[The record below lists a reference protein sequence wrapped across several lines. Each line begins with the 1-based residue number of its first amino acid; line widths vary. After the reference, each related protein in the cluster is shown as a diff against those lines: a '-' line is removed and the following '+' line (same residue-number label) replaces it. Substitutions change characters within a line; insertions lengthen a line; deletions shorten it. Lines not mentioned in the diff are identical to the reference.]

1 MEFDRSSQVFRQ
13 DVFAG
18 FFFFSRTVVILSIPL
33 LLPNFNYYYARWKH
47 IQKNVRGVPQ
57 FLNRFLNLFRSITF

>member
-18 FFFFSRTVVILSIPL
+18 FFFLPNGGHSIYTP